1 MKKKIAMVLISIHLI
16 IPTIV
21 FADNTI
27 KITLNGET
35 TKVKEYEPYID
46 VQSRTMISIRWV
58 AEQLGYKVHWNPETQ
73 TATIN
78 NSIDTIKV
86 KAKHDIIVTQST
98 SIKMDTI
105 SVIKND
111 HLFIPVRFLSECF
124 GFDVKWNTEIN
135 MIYLIDPN
143 RILSENENFGV
154 LTPKGIDK
162 FEYEIE
168 KKHHDY
174 YSSIEFYEATSKGLL
189 FTLVYY
195 DLNYWN
201 NEVKDN
207 FSLAYTEIYKDKK
220 NLLIC
225 VSASDVQYD
234 PSNIQEKERYNKL
247 WNTIERVCISA
258 YVFTN

>member
-1 MKKKIAMVLISIHLI
+1 MKKKLAMVLISIQLI

-21 FADNTI
+21 LADNTI

-46 VQSRTMISIRWV
+46 VNSRTMISIRWV
-58 AEQLGYKVHWNPETQ
+58 AEQLGYKVYWDHETQ
-73 TATIN
+73 TATISN
-78 NSIDTIKV
+78 NIDTIKV
-86 KAKHDIIVTQST
+86 KANHDKVITQDT

-105 SVIKND
+105 SVIKNG

-124 GFDVKWNTEIN
+124 GFDVKWNSEIN

-143 RILSENENFGV
+143 RILSENETFGV
-154 LTPKGIDK
+154 LIPKGIDK
-162 FEYEIE
+162 SEYEI
-168 KKHHDY
+168 KKKYYEY

-189 FTLVYY
+189 FTLVCY
-195 DLNYWN
+195 DLSYWN

-207 FSLAYTEIYKDKK
+207 FSLAYTEIYKDDK

-234 PSNIQEKERYNKL
+234 SSNIQEKERYKKL
-247 WNTIERVCISA
+247 WNTIEIVCASTYI
-258 YVFTN
+258 FTN